1 MKIDILLNQE
11 YETFSE
17 NEKHICH
24 FLTNHLRECT
34 IQSVDEFARNCHV
47 SKAMLVRFAQKIG
60 FSGWRELKARVKLD
74 LLERVSCTDDLLQQI
89 TDSCQKMM
97 DELLKKDLT
106 HFFDLLK
113 NAQRVFIFGSGS
125 SQVRVA
131 SEMKRIFLPV
141 REMVQLQGHDMCRA
155 ICDFAGPQD
164 LVILIS
170 LSGESEAVISLA
182 QGLRTRHIPAV
193 SITRMTSNTLASL
206 CEENLYITSTRMA
219 VASDV
224 EYETTTPFFILVE
237 FLYLSYLNY
246 LSDANGQSFLN

>member
-1 MKIDILLNQE
+1 MMLDFLLNQQ

-24 FLTNHLRECT
+24 YLSNHLRECSR
-34 IQSVDEFARNCHV
+34 QPVDEFAQNCHV
-47 SKAMLVRFAQKIG
+47 SKTMLVRFAQKLG
-60 FSGWRELKARVKLD
+60 FSGWRELKAKVKLD
-74 LLERVSCTDDLLQQI
+74 LLEQISGTGDLIQHI

-106 HFFDLLK
+106 PFFTLLK
-113 NAQRVFIFGSGS
+113 NARRVFVFGSGS
-125 SQVRVA
+125 SQIRVA

-155 ICDFAGPQD
+155 ICDIAGPND

-170 LSGESEAVISLA
+170 LSGESEAVVSLA
-182 QGLRTRHIPAV
+182 QELRTRHVPAV

-206 CEENLYITSTRMA
+206 CEENLYITSTRMNIA
-219 VASDV
+219 PGV
-224 EYETTTPFFILVE
+224 EYETTTPYFILVE

-246 LSDANGQSFLN
+246 LADVV